1 MEMARYWI
9 VLLLI
14 GLLAGCGETRMAR
27 PEDPEGRYRD
37 QIVTARRLL
46 EQEEQWAD
54 RAEWEVKKS
63 GDGWEVIAWRI
74 EHPGKTGP
82 ERYLPWGYSVIEL
95 DSRMV
100 AVHYRRKG

>member
-46 EQEEQWAD
+46 EQAAFQTFYGVVSHWERRSDEKLGRAD
-54 RAEWEVKKS
+54 VSDVGVLSRVKKQR
-63 GDGWEVIAWRI
+63 AN
-74 EHPGKTGP
+74 
-82 ERYLPWGYSVIEL
+82 
-95 DSRMV
+95 
-100 AVHYRRKG
+100 A